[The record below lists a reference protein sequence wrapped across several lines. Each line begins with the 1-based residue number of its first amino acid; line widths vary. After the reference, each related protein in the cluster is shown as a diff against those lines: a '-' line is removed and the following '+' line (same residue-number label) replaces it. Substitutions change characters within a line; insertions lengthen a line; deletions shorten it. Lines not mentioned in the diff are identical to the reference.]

1 MGIPIGRGRLLAK
14 RTARSPSSPA
24 PRSFPRR
31 TKRVFP
37 STDIPT
43 AMTIPSV
50 LFAALLAAG
59 VSALPEVIRLDRAGL
74 RGDGAT
80 RSALLAAESLDVWR
94 GVA

>member
-1 MGIPIGRGRLLAK
+1 
-14 RTARSPSSPA
+14 
-24 PRSFPRR
+24 
-31 TKRVFP
+31 
-37 STDIPT
+37 
-43 AMTIPSV
+43 MTIPSV